1 MPGAMYVCSIV
12 LPPGPGSHSPIAPP
26 NRITLFNR
34 KYFHDSSNIIC
45 WHFMI
50 APAISVE
57 HLTRHFKVRA
67 GKTGQGWARWF
78 KKGGYDNFT
87 AVSDLSFTT
96 ENGAKVAFIGPNG
109 AGKSTTLKMLCGLLR
124 PSAGCAQVC
133 GYVPWEQTRALASR
147 IGLVFGQRSHLWQ
160 ALPVQDSFDLLAK
173 IYDLTPGVYKTQ
185 RDKLVGVFGL
195 AGLLTQPARTLSLG
209 QRMRCDLAAALLH
222 QPSVL
227 FLDEPTIGLD
237 VTAKALLR
245 DHLNALAREF
255 ETTILLTSHDTD
267 DIERICERVILID
280 HGSKLLD
287 SSLAELRRD
296 YTRFKTLVLATD
308 EERPLFQR
316 AGVGVIE
323 QAPHRL
329 VLNVDVSEVALE
341 QVVSECLSSFKLQDI
356 SIENMPLE
364 EVIKAIYARRRSGA

>member
-1 MPGAMYVCSIV
+1 MIRILLSC
-12 LPPGPGSHSPIAPP
+12 APTETVYGMSEP
-26 NRITLFNR
+26 TIF
-34 KYFHDSSNIIC
+34 
-45 WHFMI
+45 
-50 APAISVE
+50 VE
-57 HLTRHFKVRA
+57 NLTRHFLVRVKKN
-67 GKTGQGWARWF
+67 GSGWF
-78 KKGGYDNFT
+78 KKTEHDSFT
-87 AVSDLSFTT
+87 AVSDLSFTI

-124 PSAGCAQVC
+124 PNSGTAQVC
-133 GYVPWEQTRALASR
+133 SYVPWEQTRKLASR

-173 IYDLTPGVYKTQ
+173 IYDLTPDAYQTQ

-195 AGLLTQPARTLSLG
+195 GNLLTQQARTLSLG

-245 DHLNALAREF
+245 DHLNALAHEF

-267 DIERICERVILID
+267 DIERICDRVILID
-280 HGSKLLD
+280 HGCKLLD
-287 SSLAELRRD
+287 SSLTELRRD
-296 YTRFKTLVLATD
+296 YTRFKTLTLAT
-308 EERPLFQR
+308 EESAPVFAR
-316 AGVGVIE
+316 AGVSVIE
-323 QAPHRL
+323 QAAHRL
-329 VLNVDVSEVALE
+329 VLNVDVTVVALE
-341 QVVSECLSSFKLQDI
+341 QVVSECLAAFKLQDI

-364 EVIKAIYARRRSGA
+364 EVIKAIYARQRGEA